1 LGNSSLIFYQRK
13 LKSQKGLISFCE
25 FESKEIEIE
34 KDGKTITKS
43 IGARV
48 VPKSSPLFQ
57 EFKIWQILNNVI
69 CKRKGIRKKKISA
82 KTTQLDLLNESS
94 QTIFSLDMEC
104 KQLLFDELNLK
115 GDLKSDKVLK
125 LLGYSPQEWEINYNQ
140 LEGNCTQKALYE
152 AYLKIVEMEA
162 HDVKDILQRISS
174 KH

>member
-1 LGNSSLIFYQRK
+1 MVIFYQRK
-13 LKSQKGLISFCE
+13 PKSQKGLISFCE

-69 CKRKGIRKKKISA
+69 CKRKGIREKKISA

-94 QTIFSLDMEC
+94 QTIF
-104 KQLLFDELNLK
+104 
-115 GDLKSDKVLK
+115 
-125 LLGYSPQEWEINYNQ
+125 
-140 LEGNCTQKALYE
+140 
-152 AYLKIVEMEA
+152 
-162 HDVKDILQRISS
+162 
-174 KH
+174 